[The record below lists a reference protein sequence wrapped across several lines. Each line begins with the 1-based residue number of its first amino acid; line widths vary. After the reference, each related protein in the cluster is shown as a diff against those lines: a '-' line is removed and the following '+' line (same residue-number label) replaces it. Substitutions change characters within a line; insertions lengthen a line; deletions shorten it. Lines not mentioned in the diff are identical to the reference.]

1 MELESKERTEGKK
14 QNESDVDRNSNSNG
28 VVITVYTESVRTSS
42 RKKTKQ
48 GTYSRA
54 LLLAHSRDLRNTPSQ
69 NVPLPTKT
77 KTKVITN

>member
-48 GTYSRA
+48 GSNMLA
-54 LLLAHSRDLRNTPSQ
+54 LLLNPKTSKPRYLR
-69 NVPLPTKT
+69 K
-77 KTKVITN
+77 